1 MWQLENASGMPSM
14 SSATKVGARRKSLG
28 ELIISHRK
36 VWEYLG
42 NVGLALYGLI
52 FLFIM
57 LADFGTRHRPSSLL
71 LAIFEAAIVW
81 FSLFRPMPRSSNIS
95 LYDWVIALLG
105 SYAILFTRPAPVVHD
120 HVLLLAAQLF
130 GIGVSLAGLFSLN
143 KSFGI
148 VAVNRGVK
156 TGGMYAL
163 VRHPIYAGY
172 FISYGAYLAQN
183 TTLRNAVLYVAFV
196 TLELLRVVAEE
207 RVLSQDPDYAAYA
220 RRTRWRV
227 LPLVY

>member
-1 MWQLENASGMPSM
+1 MEDGTQL
-14 SSATKVGARRKSLG
+14 SARPKSIG

-42 NVGLALYGLI
+42 NILLALYSLI

-57 LADFGTRHRPSSLL
+57 LVDFRMRHRPSSLL
-71 LAIFEAAIVW
+71 MAVFEGAVVW
-81 FSLFRPMPRSSNIS
+81 FSLLRPMPQRSNIS

-105 SYAILFTRPAPVVHD
+105 SYVIMFTRPAPEVHD
-120 HVLLLAAQLF
+120 QVLLLGVQLF
-130 GIGVSLAGLFSLN
+130 GICVSLAGLFSLN
-143 KSFGI
+143 KSFGL

-156 TGGMYAL
+156 TSGLYAV
-163 VRHPIYAGY
+163 VRHPIYTGY
-172 FISYGAYLAQN
+172 FLSWGAYLAQN
-183 TTLRNAVLYVAFV
+183 TTLTNAVIYAVFV

-220 RRTRWRV
+220 RATRWRV
-227 LPLVY
+227 LPLIY